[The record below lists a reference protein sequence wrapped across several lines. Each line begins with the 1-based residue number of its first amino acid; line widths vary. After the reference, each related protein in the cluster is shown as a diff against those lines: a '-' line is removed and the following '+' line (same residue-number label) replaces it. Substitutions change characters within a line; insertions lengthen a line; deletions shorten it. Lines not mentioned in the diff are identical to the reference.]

1 MSLSWR
7 ARRRWAI
14 LALLVGLPAYI
25 ALALVV
31 VSWFDRPP
39 LLVELAVYVALGI
52 AWALPLRVL
61 FLGVGRPE
69 PEGEQDRR
77 GSERAG

>member
-7 ARRRWAI
+7 ARRRWAM
-14 LALLVGLPAYI
+14 LALLVGLPAYV

-39 LLVELAVYVALGI
+39 VLVELAVYVVLGM
-52 AWALPLRVL
+52 AWALPLRVV
-61 FLGVGRPE
+61 FLSVSRPE
-69 PEGEQDRR
+69 PPGEGRAR
-77 GSERAG
+77 GSEQVE